1 MMTAVPRAAANAG
14 ATELGT
20 HPGFA
25 KSGMA
30 ALAAGILATGP
41 AAAQDWD
48 LSFAPYLWATGIDG
62 DATIGNTTAP
72 LEVNFSDILHVLDG
86 ALLGHVEARKGDSG
100 LFGDFIYL
108 ATDPEDNV
116 EIDTLILEAGYLHG
130 RDSGGGLTGWEVGV
144 RYWDFETTIVPALVS
159 PLNRSD
165 SWSDFFIGYRRE
177 RPMGEN
183 WRSVVR
189 GNIGAGGSDLTWGL
203 DLTYLYDYDNGNSFA
218 VGIKVLDVDY
228 EKENNFG
235 IDAHF
240 LGATIGYNF
249 D

>member
-1 MMTAVPRAAANAG
+1 MSTQSRFSGFAAA
-14 ATELGT
+14 TV
-20 HPGFA
+20 
-25 KSGMA
+25 A
-30 ALAAGILATGP
+30 ACLVSAGP
-41 AAAQDWD
+41 ASAQEEWD
-48 LSFAPYLWATGIDG
+48 LSFAPYLWAVGIDG
-62 DATIGNTTAP
+62 DATVGPATVGI
-72 LEVNFSDILHVLDG
+72 EVNFSDILHVFDG
-86 ALLGHVEARKGDSG
+86 ALLGHFEARKGDSG

-108 ATDPEDNV
+108 ATERDGEADPFAVDV
-116 EIDTLILEAGYLHG
+116 ELDTLIVEAGYLHG
-130 RDSGGGLTGWEVGV
+130 RDSGGGLTGWEAGV
-144 RYWDFETTIVPALVS
+144 RYWDFETTLTFQVLPTFNGS
-159 PLNRSD
+159 E
-165 SWSDFFIGYRRE
+165 SWTDGFIGYRRE

-218 VGIKVLDVDY
+218 VGLKWLDIDF

-240 LGATIGYNF
+240 FGATIGYNF

>member
-1 MMTAVPRAAANAG
+1 MNTHSGFSKFAAAALV
-14 ATELGT
+14 T
-20 HPGFA
+20 
-25 KSGMA
+25 GMVSA
-30 ALAAGILATGP
+30 GP
-41 AAAQDWD
+41 AVAQDEWD

-62 DATIGNTTAP
+62 DATVGLATAE
-72 LEVNFSDILHVLDG
+72 LDVNFSDIVHVLDG
-86 ALLGHVEARKGDSG
+86 ALLGHFEARKGDSG

-108 ATDPEDNV
+108 ATERDGEVNSSGFISEPDV
-116 EIDTLILEAGYLHG
+116 ELDTLILEAGYLHG
-130 RDSGGGLTGWEVGV
+130 RDSGGGLTGWEAGA
-144 RYWDFETTIVPALVS
+144 RYWDFEATIDFQSQAVPTFNGS
-159 PLNRSD
+159 E

-218 VGIKVLDVDY
+218 VGLKWLDIDY
-228 EKENNFG
+228 EKEQNFG

-240 LGATIGYNF
+240 FGATIGYNF